1 MNLKKYRLYI
11 AIHLTFIFI
20 VAACAMGGKVSRDTT
35 ARKDQDRLWRPC
47 QDFEDRR
54 VGMVCT
60 RRCIKRKR
68 SGKCESWQT
77 KKRNFCESSDFQFFR
92 SGSFVFIDEDN
103 FL

>member
-1 MNLKKYRLYI
+1 MKWRNFKIQLAINFVFVFI
-11 AIHLTFIFI
+11 A
-20 VAACAMGGKVSRDTT
+20 AACAMGGKVSRGTT

-47 QDFEDRR
+47 QDFEDQRI
-54 VGMVCT
+54 GMVCT

-77 KKRNFCESSDFQFFR
+77 KKRNFCESNDFQFFR
-92 SGSFVFIDEDN
+92 SGSFIFIDEDN